1 MQSVW
6 GIEDFYRCSM
16 WIVVDDSGAVKKY
29 GNGNVTDILGLQQDI
44 SGTNIGIRIADV
56 YSLGFSPLG
65 GICW

>member
-1 MQSVW
+1 
-6 GIEDFYRCSM
+6 M

-29 GNGNVTDILGLQQDI
+29 GNGNVTDIFGLQSDI
-44 SGTNIGIRIADV
+44 SGNNIGIRIADV